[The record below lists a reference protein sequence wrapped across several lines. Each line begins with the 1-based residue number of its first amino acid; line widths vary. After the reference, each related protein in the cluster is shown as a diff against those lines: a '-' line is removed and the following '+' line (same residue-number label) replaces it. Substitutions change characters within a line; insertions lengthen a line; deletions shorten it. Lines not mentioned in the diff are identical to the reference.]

1 MKKTFI
7 ITAFIITTAVV
18 LISCGS
24 GPRRDTGRI
33 YMPDMAYSRAY
44 ETYAQRDSLVFFSDM
59 SNPANWGSK
68 IFYNNQPVTGTIKRG
83 GNAAYSLLN
92 DSAGYIASAA
102 IVNPYP
108 PMDKADSTETSRLYN
123 INCGVC
129 HGAGG
134 QANGPVAGKLGG
146 VRDLTSDLV
155 LKLADGTIFHSITYG
170 KNNMGGYASQLNS
183 KQRWLIVQYVR
194 ALQRKAAPAA
204 TATTAVAAI
213 PAKADTVKTK

>member
-1 MKKTFI
+1 
-7 ITAFIITTAVV
+7 
-18 LISCGS
+18 
-24 GPRRDTGRI
+24 
-33 YMPDMAYSRAY
+33 
-44 ETYAQRDSLVFFSDM
+44 
-59 SNPANWGSK
+59 
-68 IFYNNQPVTGTIKRG
+68 
-83 GNAAYSLLN
+83 
-92 DSAGYIASAA
+92 
-102 IVNPYP
+102 
-108 PMDKADSTETSRLYN
+108 
-123 INCGVC
+123 
-129 HGAGG
+129 
-134 QANGPVAGKLGG
+134 LGG